1 MNILILP
8 RLFGSIIIAFFLF
21 FSYLSFAQITTC
33 TSNNDVNSLKEAMQ
47 VSVPVTKNEVY
58 FGKDNSKIPT
68 FKEMLGVNF
77 TTGLM
82 NVISTYTGTSFDK
95 KQKTIGDVF
104 SRVRYYITCERDIFS
119 DDNVWLR
126 PHDKQVLFGNL
137 NNLNVIVG
145 ADGAPVTS
153 STDVNAIKI
162 YPEIQKDNS
171 IILKKISAGAYK
183 NPYEHYMNYNYLQIK
198 PAADYFNHG
207 IEATLDVFSGD
218 FPAANAVN
226 YKFPNAWF
234 LKEDW
239 GPSDLDI
246 KLSAKAYAMML
257 ARTYAPKASDCA
269 TCKPA
274 IEVLEIGNEPY
285 GYTDPKLY
293 QIIVDAFIEG
303 VNTYYGTETANKFKL
318 ITGAF
323 QAFHIE
329 NTATPTTDEAN
340 RKDYINTRIRN
351 DQRCKLDGYNSHI
364 YSMDRLDPALRPI
377 VSPEKVLN
385 GAARSEFM
393 NIRNSWRWLK
403 DNPMNLQDF
412 YLTEFGFDSDKCYD
426 GIGVGSI
433 TQAVYNIRS
442 ILMMQRYGVHRAF
455 LYEAV
460 DDPAACGYAFQS
472 CGVWK
477 TDRTTSKYQFAALE
491 KFMRIAGDTKFH
503 CCLKEA
509 DNDVFSYI
517 LEDKTGVP
525 KFMVAWMAQSI
536 NDADNTKSLT
546 DIIALNGKSK
556 RVIPLTFDGKTYY
569 PDVNNTGAWCQLDGE
584 TNPFAPASFYD
595 GSNFI
600 LSAVPI
606 IIPIRDSS
614 DPCANDVI
622 PPVIAGCPQNISLSS
637 ANAVNAV
644 ATWIAPTATD
654 NCGVASFNS
663 NFSSGS
669 SFPIGLT
676 TVTYTA
682 YDKKNNKSV
691 CTFNIVVVD
700 PCANDVIPP
709 VIAGCPQNISLSSAN
724 AINAVA
730 TWIAPTATDN
740 CGVAS
745 FNSNFSSGASF
756 PIGSTVVT
764 YTAFDKKNN
773 KSVCTFNIVVVDPCA
788 NDVTPPVIS
797 GCPQNIS
804 LSSANAINA
813 VATWTAPTA
822 TDNCGVAS
830 FNSNFS
836 SGASFPIG
844 LTTVTYTAYDKKNN
858 KATCSFN
865 VTVTPPCKKYSVTN
879 SLNQCGCSQ
888 NLWSPYGI
896 FIETTAASACPG
908 TLLYCDQD
916 LSLQY
921 YNDGTANLKGTF
933 RTNTWQPVVVDITF
947 IGGSTITP
955 PGSPNLYLCQT
966 GKPVSVAD
974 GWTYFTGMTGT
985 MKFGSDVPVTV
996 SRRNSATQ
1004 LGIGADEQVT
1014 DKLGL
1019 SGFFTLSDGRK
1030 GDFKLVLQNET
1041 PLDCNKNACATDIIA
1056 PIIANCPQ
1064 NITVNSVNGT
1074 DAIATWTSPTATDNC
1089 STPTLTSN
1097 YNSGQNF
1104 IVGTTAVVY
1113 TAVDAKNNKS
1123 TCAFN
1128 VTVNKSIIVNDLAVT
1143 LSANPSTISGPYTLV
1158 TLVVNLKNIGTQTF
1172 SNITVNVPFP
1182 AGLVTGGTATT
1193 TNGTWIEWFGGGQV
1207 FNWNITALGG
1217 GNTATLWLP
1226 MYVKNLSPTV
1236 IAKATLTASTPVDV
1250 ITSNNSAQITLYGTP
1265 VKVNGFQIADNNP
1278 TSTILNTSSIK
1289 NIYPNPGN
1297 DFITIE
1303 LESAEE
1309 KPVTFYFFDAIGRR
1323 LKFEEKPVI
1332 IGNNY
1337 LRFNIHDFEKGIH
1350 FIGTDNPRINNSL
1363 VSFLKM

>member
-1 MNILILP
+1 
-8 RLFGSIIIAFFLF
+8 
-21 FSYLSFAQITTC
+21 
-33 TSNNDVNSLKEAMQ
+33 
-47 VSVPVTKNEVY
+47 
-58 FGKDNSKIPT
+58 
-68 FKEMLGVNF
+68 MLGVNF

-82 NVISTYTGTSFDK
+82 NVIDTYKGTSFDK

-104 SRVRYYITCERDIFS
+104 SRVRYYITCERDIYS
-119 DDNVWLR
+119 DDNTWLR
-126 PHDKQVLFGNL
+126 PHDKQVLIGNL

-145 ADGAPVTS
+145 LDGAPVNS
-153 STDVNAIKI
+153 STDLNAIKI

-171 IILKKISAGAYK
+171 IILKKTSAGAYK

-218 FPAANAVN
+218 FTGATAVN

-239 GPSDLDI
+239 GPSDLDV

-303 VNTYYGTETANKFKL
+303 VNTYYGNETANKFKL

-323 QAFHIE
+323 QAFHVE
-329 NTATPTTDEAN
+329 NTATPSVDEAN
-340 RKDYINTRIRN
+340 RKDYINTRIRS

-393 NIRNSWRWLK
+393 NIRNSWCWLR
-403 DNPMNLQDF
+403 DNPMKLQDF
-412 YLTEFGFDSDKCYD
+412 YLTEFGFDSEKCYD

-509 DNDVFSYI
+509 DNDVFSFI

-525 KFMVAWMAQSI
+525 KYMVAWMAQSI
-536 NDADNTKSLT
+536 NDPDNTKSLA

-556 RVIPLTFDGKTYY
+556 RSIPLTFGGKTYY
-569 PDVNNTGAWCQLDGE
+569 PDLNNTSAWCQLDGE
-584 TNPFAPASFYD
+584 TNPFSPSSFYD
-595 GSNFI
+595 GTNFI

-606 IIPIRDSS
+606 IIPIQNSL
-614 DPCANDVI
+614 DPCSTDI
-622 PPVIAGCPQNISLSS
+622 TPPVFAACPQNMSINST
-637 ANAVNAV
+637 NAINAV
-644 ATWIAPTATD
+644 ATWAAPTVTD
-654 NCGVASFNS
+654 NCGVASLNS
-663 NFSSGS
+663 NFSPGASL
-669 SFPIGLT
+669 PIGST
-676 TVTYTA
+676 TITYTA

-700 PCANDVIPP
+700 PCVNDITPP
-709 VIAGCPQNISLSSAN
+709 VFAGCPQNMYVSSTN
-724 AINAVA
+724 TVNAVA
-730 TWIAPTATDN
+730 TWNAPTATDN
-740 CGVAS
+740 CGVTS
-745 FNSNFSSGASF
+745 LNSNFSPGASF
-756 PIGSTVVT
+756 PMGSTKVT
-764 YTAFDKKNN
+764 YTASDKKNN
-773 KSVCTFNIVVVDPCA
+773 KT
-788 NDVTPPVIS
+788 
-797 GCPQNIS
+797 
-804 LSSANAINA
+804 
-813 VATWTAPTA
+813 
-822 TDNCGVAS
+822 
-830 FNSNFS
+830 
-836 SGASFPIG
+836 
-844 LTTVTYTAYDKKNN
+844 
-858 KATCSFN
+858 TCSFN
-865 VTVTPPCKKYSVTN
+865 VIVTLPCKKYNVNN

-888 NLWSPYGI
+888 NQWSPYGI
-896 FIETTAASACPG
+896 FIETAANSCPG

-921 YNDGTANLKGTF
+921 YFDGTANLKGTF

-947 IGGSTITP
+947 IGGTKTAP
-955 PGSPNLYLCQT
+955 LGSPNLYLCQT
-966 GKPVSVAD
+966 GKPVNVAA
-974 GWTYFTGMTGT
+974 GWTYFTGMSGT
-985 MKFGSDVPVTV
+985 MKFGSDAPVTV
-996 SRRNSATQ
+996 SRRNSASQ

-1041 PLDCNKNACATDIIA
+1041 PLDCNLDACNTDITA
-1056 PIIANCPQ
+1056 PVITNCPQ
-1064 NITVNSVNGT
+1064 NITVNSTNGI
-1074 DAIATWTSPTATDNC
+1074 DAVAIWTNPTATDNC
-1089 STPTLTSN
+1089 STPSLTSN

-1104 IVGTTAVVY
+1104 NIGINTVVY
-1113 TAVDAKNNKS
+1113 TAVDTKNNKS
-1123 TCAFN
+1123 ICTFN
-1128 VTVNKSIIVNDLAVT
+1128 VTVNKPVVVNDLEVT
-1143 LSANPSTISGPYTLV
+1143 LSANPSAISGPFTFINLE
-1158 TLVVNLKNIGTQTF
+1158 VNLKNIGTQTF
-1172 SNITVNVPFP
+1172 KDITVNVPFP
-1182 AGLVTGGTATT
+1182 DGLVTGGTAITT
-1193 TNGTWIEWFGGGQV
+1193 YGTWIEWFGGGQV
-1207 FNWNITALGG
+1207 FNWNIPALDG
-1217 GNTATLWLP
+1217 GNTAKMRLP
-1226 MYVKNLSPTV
+1226 MFVKNLSPTV

-1250 ITSNNSAQITLYGTP
+1250 ITSNNSAQLTLYGTP
-1265 VKVNGFQIADNNP
+1265 AKLNRFQIVGGSP
-1278 TSTILNTSSIK
+1278 TSGIPINSSIK
-1289 NIYPNPGN
+1289 NLYPNPGN
-1297 DFITIE
+1297 DYIIVE

-1323 LKFEEKPVI
+1323 LKFEEKPI
-1332 IGNNY
+1332 SIGNNY

-1350 FIGTDNPRINNSL
+1350 FIGSDNLRISNSQ

>member
-8 RLFGSIIIAFFLF
+8 RLRGSIIIAIFLSF
-21 FSYLSFAQITTC
+21 PYLSFTQSTICPPNTDA
-33 TSNNDVNSLKEAMQ
+33 NSLKEAMQ
-47 VSVPVTKNEVY
+47 VSVPMTKNEVY

-171 IILKKISAGAYK
+171 IILKKIPAGAYK

-412 YLTEFGFDSDKCYD
+412 YLTEFGFDSEKCYD

-536 NDADNTKSLT
+536 NDADNTKSLS

-556 RVIPLTFDGKTYY
+556 RAIPLTFDGKTYY
-569 PDVNNTGAWCQLDGE
+569 PDVNNTISWCQLDGE

-644 ATWIAPTATD
+644 ATWAAPTATD

-663 NFSSGS
+663 NFSSGA
-669 SFPIGLT
+669 SFPIGST
-676 TVTYTA
+676 TVIYTA
-682 YDKKNNKSV
+682 FDKKNNKSV

-700 PCANDVIPP
+700 PCANDITPP
-709 VIAGCPQNISLSSAN
+709 VIAGCPQNMSLSSAN
-724 AINAVA
+724 AVNAVA
-730 TWIAPTATDN
+730 TWTAPTAADN

-773 KSVCTFNIVVVDPCA
+773 K
-788 NDVTPPVIS
+788 
-797 GCPQNIS
+797 
-804 LSSANAINA
+804 
-813 VATWTAPTA
+813 
-822 TDNCGVAS
+822 
-830 FNSNFS
+830 
-836 SGASFPIG
+836 
-844 LTTVTYTAYDKKNN
+844 
-858 KATCSFN
+858 ATCSFN
-865 VTVTPPCKKYSVTN
+865 VTVTPPCKKYNVTN

-896 FIETTAASACPG
+896 FIETTTASACPG

-947 IGGSTITP
+947 IGGSTISP

-966 GKPVSVAD
+966 GKPVSVAA

-1041 PLDCNKNACATDIIA
+1041 PLDCTINACATDIIA

-1104 IVGTTAVVY
+1104 SVGTTAVVY

-1128 VTVNKSIIVNDLAVT
+1128 VTVNKSVIVNDLAVT

-1182 AGLVTGGTATT
+1182 PGLVTGGSATT

-1207 FNWNITALGG
+1207 FNWNIAALGG
-1217 GNTATLWLP
+1217 GNTATMWLP

-1250 ITSNNSAQITLYGTP
+1250 IASNNSAQITLYGTP
-1265 VKVNGFQIADNNP
+1265 AKVNGFQIAGNNP
-1278 TSTILNTSSIK
+1278 ASTILNTSSIK

-1323 LKFEEKPVI
+1323 LKFEEKPI
-1332 IGNNY
+1332 SIGNNY